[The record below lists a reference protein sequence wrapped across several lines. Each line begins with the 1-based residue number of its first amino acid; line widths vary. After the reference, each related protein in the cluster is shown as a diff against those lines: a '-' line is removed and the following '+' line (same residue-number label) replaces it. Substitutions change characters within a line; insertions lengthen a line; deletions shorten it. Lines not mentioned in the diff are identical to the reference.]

1 MDYIKSNQKFWD
13 EWSQAKGPWSQP
25 VSLEQIEEVRQGDLK
40 ILPRA
45 WQVKNWPDLK
55 ILGLALAGGQQIP
68 LLCATGAKVTSF
80 DFSQEQLKKDQEI
93 CQKAGLKVVT
103 QKGEM
108 ENLSCFRDESFDFV
122 LNGVST
128 CWTKNV
134 QKVYQGVFRVLKP
147 KGIFIT
153 EFINPVFYSL
163 DWRLY
168 EKTGELKMIHKIP
181 YSTLSALSPQKIQ
194 AKIKNGEHGFEFSHT
209 LTDLIG
215 GQTTAGF
222 KITGLYETYWEKEEK
237 SALDSLMP
245 PVIVTRA
252 IK

>member
-103 QKGEM
+103 KKGEM

-181 YSTLSALSPQKIQ
+181 YSNLSALSPQKIQ
-194 AKIKNGEHGFEFSHT
+194 SKIKNGEHGFEFSHT

-222 KITGLYETYWEKEEK
+222 KITGLYEAYWEKEEK